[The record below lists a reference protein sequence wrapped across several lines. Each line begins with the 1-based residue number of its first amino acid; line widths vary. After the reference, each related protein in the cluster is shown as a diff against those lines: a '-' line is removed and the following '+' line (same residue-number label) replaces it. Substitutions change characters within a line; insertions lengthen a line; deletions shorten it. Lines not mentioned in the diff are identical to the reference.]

1 MEKTTGDEKKFG
13 IWAVRSSSSICG
25 AAQAW
30 VKRDGKPEM
39 FDTYEEAVSM
49 AESYNRE
56 CHSMYVHYY
65 PKEMDLT
72 NEMDMQIG

>member
-1 MEKTTGDEKKFG
+1 MEKTTGDEKRFG

-39 FDTYEEAVSM
+39 FDTY
-49 AESYNRE
+49 RE
-56 CHSMYVHYY
+56 CYSMYVHYY
-65 PKEMDLT
+65 SKEMDLT

>member
-1 MEKTTGDEKKFG
+1 MEKTTGDEKRFG
-13 IWAVRSSSSICG
+13 IWAV
-25 AAQAW
+25 QAW

-39 FDTYEEAVSM
+39 FDTYEEAASM

-56 CHSMYVHYY
+56 CYSMYVHYY
-65 PKEMDLT
+65 SKEMDLT